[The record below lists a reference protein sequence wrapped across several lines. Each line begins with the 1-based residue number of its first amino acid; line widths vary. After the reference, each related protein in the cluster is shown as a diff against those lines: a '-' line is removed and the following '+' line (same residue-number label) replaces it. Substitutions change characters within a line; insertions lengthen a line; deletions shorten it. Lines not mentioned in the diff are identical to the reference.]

1 MYRPRLVI
9 LRLCCLTLL
18 FSCNSLKGVR
28 ESAIFYATSEWPKW
42 QIRLLKPDGS
52 VNRILVEGDDVVFN
66 DVRVSP
72 KDVRIL
78 YKAWNGTEKRTEFWI
93 MDTDSG
99 NRTLIFQGL
108 EPPHDA
114 ARASWSGEGTK
125 VAFSTEWERGQ
136 SVCSLEIYVID
147 LADNALTKLPITGW
161 RYAWSP
167 TDNRMAVSCA
177 NGESGLYVFDMDTG
191 KKSRLFTKDPG
202 LDLAWSP
209 DGKSI
214 AFVLETK
221 PAVYKIFSVDVESGD
236 LDQITGES
244 SGYQHHSITCLSWSP
259 EGDKILFVS
268 DYSTEKVQQVGA
280 LFVLGLAG
288 GTESNLAERI
298 AWTCP
303 AWSPEGD
310 EIAFVSIMNP
320 EYDHYGQIYKV
331 NLSTRQ
337 ITQLTDDSNPKLSL
351 SWGWPSPPRTNR

>member
-1 MYRPRLVI
+1 MRS
-9 LRLCCLTLL
+9 LRFVAIWLCCLALI
-18 FSCNSLKGVR
+18 SCTSFRGVR
-28 ESAIFYATSEWPKW
+28 KPYIFYTNGEWPKS
-42 QIRLLKPDGS
+42 QIHLLEPDRS
-52 VNRILVEGDDVVFN
+52 ANRVLVESEEETFDNVMP
-66 DVRVSP
+66 SP
-72 KDVRIL
+72 EGKVL
-78 YKAWNGTEKRTEFWI
+78 YRAWIRSEDRSEFWI
-93 MDTDSG
+93 MDIDSG
-99 NRTLIFQGL
+99 TRTPIFQGS
-108 EPPHDA
+108 EPPHA
-114 ARASWSGEGTK
+114 ARASWSGDGTK